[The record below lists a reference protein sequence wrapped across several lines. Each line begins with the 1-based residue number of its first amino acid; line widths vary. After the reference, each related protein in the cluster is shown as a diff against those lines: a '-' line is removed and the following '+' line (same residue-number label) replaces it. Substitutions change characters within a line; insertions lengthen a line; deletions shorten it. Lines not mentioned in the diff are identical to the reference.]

1 MLNDVKTILAVFV
14 VVILGSLAY
23 VGYNHVLDKGRAEAK
38 LECQQEKAKYETEL
52 QQKIKDLELALTQTA
67 QASELKQQELGKT
80 IRDIRNRL
88 KNQPVS
94 VVEAGQCMPTVIFID
109 SINKAIS
116 KANRE

>member
-1 MLNDVKTILAVFV
+1 M
-14 VVILGSLAY
+14 
-23 VGYNHVLDKGRAEAK
+23 LDKGRAEAK
-38 LECQQEKAKYETEL
+38 LECQQEKAKYELEL
-52 QQKIKDLELALTQTA
+52 KQKISDLESALTETA

-94 VVEAGQCMPTVIFID
+94 IVEAGQCMPTVIFID
-109 SINKAIS
+109 SINKAIA